1 MAKSVS
7 ERFFK
12 PTMIDLIFGP
22 SVASS
27 AVFIAAA
34 AGATAIAAQFVV
46 PLNPVPI
53 TAQTLVVMVA
63 GLSLGATRAA
73 LAMLVYALL
82 GLSGLPVFSNAQGG
96 SDVLAGSSGGYIVGY
111 IFAAWLIGALA
122 ERGWNKTFSRAAV
135 AGVLG
140 SIVIY
145 ACGMVGIARVLTEA
159 GRDFS
164 AAYIFDIG
172 FAPFI
177 VGALIKVTIAAAL
190 LSFTWKAVLQRR
202 PRAAEFV

>member
-22 SVASS
+22 SPASS
-27 AVFIAAA
+27 VVFIAAA
-34 AGATAIAAQFVV
+34 AGFTAIAAQLVV

-53 TAQTLVVMVA
+53 TAQTLAVMIV

-73 LAMLVYALL
+73 LAMLLYAAL

-96 SDVLAGSSGGYIVGY
+96 ADVVAGTSGGYIIGY
-111 IFAAWLIGALA
+111 IAAAWLIGALA
-122 ERGWNKTFSRAAV
+122 ERGWNKTFWPAAL
-135 AGVLG
+135 ASIIG

-145 ACGMVGIARVLTEA
+145 AFGMMGIARVRSEA
-159 GRDFS
+159 GEDFS
-164 AAYIFDIG
+164 LAYLFTIG
-172 FAPFI
+172 VAPFI
-177 VGALIKVTIAAAL
+177 VGALLKVTIAAAL